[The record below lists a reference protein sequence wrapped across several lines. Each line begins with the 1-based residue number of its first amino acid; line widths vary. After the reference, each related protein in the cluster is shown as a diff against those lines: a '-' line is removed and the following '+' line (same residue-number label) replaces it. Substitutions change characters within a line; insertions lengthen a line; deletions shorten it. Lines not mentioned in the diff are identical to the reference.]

1 MFSGRFPRGASK
13 GLAARTFIL
22 LFSLSLTA
30 PAVLARNGGKGTPK
44 ETGRTGERPVARL
57 IGTVYSEG
65 PSRVRERQVAR
76 VASPAPVPVP
86 ARSYAAAPV
95 SAAAAGATGDERRA
109 FDLVNRERQRR
120 GLGPLAWDGS
130 LVRLAR
136 FHSQNMAQGGYLS
149 HVDREGRDL
158 RARARALGLHGWTTI
173 GENVAYNQGYDDP
186 TAFAVERW
194 MVSEKHRENA
204 MSGEY
209 THAGVGI
216 ARGADGTYYFTQV
229 FMRR

>member
-1 MFSGRFPRGASK
+1 MVAGRFPRSAPK
-13 GLAARTFIL
+13 GWAARAFIL
-22 LFSLSLTA
+22 LFSLSLMA
-30 PAVLARNGGKGTPK
+30 PAVSARNGGNGAPK

-57 IGTVYSEG
+57 VGTVYTEVPG
-65 PSRVRERQVAR
+65 RVRERQVAR
-76 VASPAPVPVP
+76 VSAPAPAA
-86 ARSYAAAPV
+86 ARSYAPAPV

-120 GLGPLAWDGS
+120 GLSTLAWDGG

-136 FHSQNMAQGGYLS
+136 YHSQNMARGGYLS
-149 HVDREGRDL
+149 HVDREGLDL
-158 RARARALGLHGWTTI
+158 KARAQVLGLHGWRTI
-173 GENVAYNQGYDDP
+173 GENIAYNQGYDDP

-209 THAGVGI
+209 THAAVGI
-216 ARGADGTYYFTQV
+216 ARASDGTYYFTQV